1 MCGIFGH
8 IGFIAEQH
16 ARHCTDTLAHR
27 GPDGA
32 GIWCTHEATLGHRR
46 LSILDL
52 TDNAKQPMSYA
63 DGRYHITFN
72 GEIYNF
78 LELRAELEAEGCCF
92 HSESDTEVLLAAYVT
107 WGDSCQ
113 LRFNGMWAFAIWDAQ
128 EKSLFLS
135 RDRFGKKP
143 LFYSYL
149 PNANFAFASEMKAL
163 FPLLDGVRAN
173 VGLVRDASRIF
184 LYESTEECVINGIKR
199 LPAGHS
205 GWFKNG
211 RLEIKRWWCTL
222 DHLPSIPEK
231 YEDQVEQFREL
242 FIDSCRLRM
251 RSDVPL
257 GTALSGGLDSSATIS
272 TMAHIARH
280 GRTQR
285 MGESW
290 QHAFIATFPGTPMD
304 ESQYAQM
311 VTNHLDIDATLIEID
326 PLREISNLSRYLY
339 LFEDLYITDPIPFMQ
354 TYGAVKAHNVS
365 VTLDGHGADELFGG
379 YPYDFLR
386 ALEDAGWNWSQA
398 IDIVRTY
405 NASFEDHLLL
415 NDDSASKLKFI
426 ARLFKNRGLWLDLRR
441 VRKKLGMSHSCESLD
456 EKHPLW
462 KQLGSLNRR
471 LYASTH
477 NTILPTLL
485 RNYDRYSMAN
495 GVEIRMP
502 FMDHR
507 IVSFAFALPW
517 SSKIRNGYSKAI
529 IRDAVAGFLPRE
541 VTYRKTKMGFT
552 SPMADWMQGALKGF
566 MLDTV
571 SSHSFRECQLIDAPA
586 VANAIRRVIG
596 DPAAKHTQALRA
608 WTLLSPYLWEQAVIK
623 RVNLT

>member
-8 IGFIAEQH
+8 IGFLPKQLAQ
-16 ARHCTDTLAHR
+16 HCTDTLAHR

-32 GIWCTHEATLGHRR
+32 GLWHTDEVTFGHRR

-52 TDNAKQPMSYA
+52 TDNARQPMSYA

-78 LELRAELEAEGCCF
+78 LEIRSELEAKGHRF
-92 HSESDTEVLLAAYVT
+92 HSQSDTEVLLVAFVA
-107 WGDSCQ
+107 WGEACQ
-113 LRFNGMWAFAIWDAQ
+113 QRFNGMWAFAIWDTQ
-128 EKSLFLS
+128 EKALFLS

-143 LFYSYL
+143 LFYTDL
-149 PNANFAFASEMKAL
+149 PAAKFAFASEMKAL
-163 FPLLDGVRAN
+163 FPLLGEVCAN
-173 VGLVRDASRIF
+173 ASLVRDSSRIF
-184 LYESTEECVINGIKR
+184 VYESTDECVIDGIKR
-199 LPAGHS
+199 FPAGHS
-205 GWFKNG
+205 GWLKNG

-222 DHLPSIPEK
+222 DHLPTVPEK

-242 FIDSCRLRM
+242 FFDACRLRM

-272 TMAHIARH
+272 AMAHIARH
-280 GRTQR
+280 GKTQR

-290 QHAFIATFPGTPMD
+290 QHAFIASFPGTPMD
-304 ESQYAQM
+304 ETIFAKM
-311 VTNHLDIDATLIEID
+311 VTDHLDIDATLIEID
-326 PLREISNLSRYLY
+326 PLKDISNLNRYLY

-354 TYGAVKAHNVS
+354 TYGAVKRHNVS

-379 YPYDFLR
+379 YPYDYLR
-386 ALEDAGWNWSQA
+386 ALEDAGWNLSQA

-405 NASFEDHLLL
+405 NASFGESAQL
-415 NDDSASKLKFI
+415 NDNSASKLKFA
-426 ARLFKNRGLWLDLRR
+426 ARLLKNRGLWFGKQD
-441 VRKKLGMSHSCESLD
+441 VKKFLGISSHSDGMD

-462 KQLGSLNRR
+462 KHLGSLNQR

-477 NTILPTLL
+477 KTVLPTLL

-517 SSKIRNGYSKAI
+517 SSKIRNGYSKTI
-529 IRDAVAGFLPRE
+529 IRDAFAEYMPKE
-541 VTYRKTKMGFT
+541 VTCRKTKMGFT
-552 SPMADWMQGALKGF
+552 SPMVDWMQGPLKGF
-566 MLDTV
+566 MLDTI
-571 SSHSFRECQLIDAPA
+571 SSRSFKECLLINTNA
-586 VANAIRRVIG
+586 VDKIIRSVIG
-596 DPAAKHTQALRA
+596 NPHAKHTEALRA
-608 WTLLSPYLWEQAVIK
+608 WTMLTPYLWEQAVIR
-623 RVNLT
+623 RVNIA

>member
-1 MCGIFGH
+1 
-8 IGFIAEQH
+8 
-16 ARHCTDTLAHR
+16 
-27 GPDGA
+27 
-32 GIWCTHEATLGHRR
+32 LGHRR

-63 DGRYHITFN
+63 DGRYYITFN

-78 LELRAELEAEGCCF
+78 LELRVELEAKGCRF
-92 HSESDTEVLLAAYVT
+92 HSQSDTEVLLAAYVA
-107 WGDSCQ
+107 WGEACQ

-149 PNANFAFASEMKAL
+149 PNENFAFASEMKAL
-163 FPLLDGVRAN
+163 FPLFDEVRAN
-173 VGLVRDASRIF
+173 VSLVRDASRIF
-184 LYESTEECVINGIKR
+184 LYESTEECVIEGIKR
-199 LPAGHS
+199 FPAGHS
-205 GWFKNG
+205 GRLKNG

-222 DHLPSIPEK
+222 DHLPSVPER
-231 YEDQVEQFREL
+231 YEDQVEQFRAL

-280 GRTQR
+280 GMTQR
-285 MGESW
+285 MGASW
-290 QHAFIATFPGTPMD
+290 QHAFIASFPGTPMD
-304 ESQYAQM
+304 ESKYAQM

-326 PLREISNLSRYLY
+326 PLQEISNLSRYLY

-379 YPYDFLR
+379 YPYDYLR
-386 ALEDAGWNWSQA
+386 ALEDAGWNLSQA
-398 IDIVRTY
+398 MDIIKTY
-405 NASFEDHLLL
+405 NASFGDSSLL
-415 NDDSASKLKFI
+415 NDDSASRLKFI

-441 VRKKLGMSHSCESLD
+441 IRKALGMPHPCESLD
-456 EKHPLW
+456 EQHPLW
-462 KQLGSLNRR
+462 KKLGSLNQR

-477 NTILPTLL
+477 DTILPTLL

-507 IVSFAFALPW
+507 IVSYAFSLPW

-529 IRDAVAGFLPRE
+529 IRDAVAEFMPKE

-552 SPMADWMQGALKGF
+552 SPMLDWMRDPLKVF
-566 MLDTV
+566 MLDMI
-571 SSHSFRECQLIDAPA
+571 SSRSFKECQLIDAA
-586 VANAIRRVIG
+586 EVANAIRRVIG

-608 WTLLSPYLWEQAVIK
+608 WTLLSPYLWEQAVVR
-623 RVNLT
+623 RVNLI